1 MSGPVY
7 DYPSCGT
14 GIQYC
19 PVCGKE
25 FGVSSYWRNG
35 VRYCSDTCAYAME
48 DKGVLRKVPV
58 IPDPVLS
65 PSHYTAGGI
74 ETIDFIR
81 AKLTPDE
88 FRGFLKGS
96 IIKYLSRAN
105 LKGNEEQDYR
115 KASFYASMLAGKDPR
130 GEAE

>member
-1 MSGPVY
+1 MVA
-7 DYPSCGT
+7 
-14 GIQYC
+14 
-19 PVCGKE
+19 
-25 FGVSSYWRNG
+25 RNG
-35 VRYCSDTCAYAME
+35 KAVCPNGCQ
-48 DKGVLRKVPV
+48 DKAEVAPLPIV
-58 IPDPVLS
+58 S
-65 PSHYTAGGI
+65 PPHYTAGGI

-105 LKGNEEQDYR
+105 LKGSEEQDYA
-115 KASFYASMLAGKDPR
+115 KASFYSRMLAGDDPR

>member
-7 DYPSCGT
+7 DDPISGYRRPT
-14 GIQYC
+14 TPA
-19 PVCGKE
+19 PVCQWCNGPMRFDGKTDGWE
-25 FGVSSYWRNG
+25 CPNG
-35 VRYCSDTCAYAME
+35 CHDVTPE
-48 DKGVLRKVPV
+48 DK
-58 IPDPVLS
+58 VLS
-65 PSHYTAGGI
+65 PAHYTAGGI

-105 LKGNEEQDYR
+105 LKGSEEQDYR
-115 KASFYASMLAGKDPR
+115 KASFYSRMLAGDDPR
-130 GEAE
+130 GEAKGC